1 MKGRAPFTAGWLIIG
16 LVTLYALWTGDR
28 SIVLKLLVAM
38 TVIYAVA
45 LINESFARLA
55 TR

>member
-1 MKGRAPFTAGWLIIG
+1 MKGRTPFTAGWIIIG
-16 LVTLYALWTGDR
+16 LVTLYALLTGDR
-28 SIVLKLLVAM
+28 SIVLKLLAVM

-45 LINESFARLA
+45 LINESLARIA